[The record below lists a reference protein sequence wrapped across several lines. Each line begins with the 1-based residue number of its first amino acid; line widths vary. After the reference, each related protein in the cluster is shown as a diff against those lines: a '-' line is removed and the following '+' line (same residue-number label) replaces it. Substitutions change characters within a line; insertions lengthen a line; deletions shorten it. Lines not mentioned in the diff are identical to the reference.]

1 MKNIFP
7 SHRTDPYDGDFALIE
22 TILWENGAY
31 FLLDLH
37 IERLETSAAH
47 FSFSVNKTHIIDA
60 LNTSSISFDPAEK
73 YRVRLLLD
81 RSGKSN
87 ITSDI
92 LEQVPGQTVKIAV
105 SNERT
110 DRDDV
115 FLHHK
120 TTNRGLYD
128 TELAKYREKGFFDVV
143 FLNREGE
150 ITEGAITNI
159 VVQKGQD
166 YWTPPLSCGL
176 LNGVYR
182 HYLLTTGKLPLKE
195 KTLRREDLVNAD
207 RIFLINSVRKMVPAI
222 LGQQED
228 L

>member
-7 SHRTDPYDGDFALIE
+7 SHRRDPSTGDFALIE

-37 IERLETSAAH
+37 IERLGKSASH
-47 FSFSVNKTHIIDA
+47 FSFPFNKTHIIDA
-60 LNTSSISFDPAEK
+60 LNKLSISFDPAQK

-81 RSGKSN
+81 RSGESN
-87 ITSDI
+87 ITSGI
-92 LEQVPGQTVKIAV
+92 LEPIPGETVKIAV
-105 SNERT
+105 STERT
-110 DRDDV
+110 DRDDI

-143 FLNREGE
+143 FLNREEE

-159 VVQKGQD
+159 IVQKGQN

-182 HYLLTTGKLPLKE
+182 QYLLSTGKLPLKE
-195 KTLRREDLVNAD
+195 KTLRREDMVNAD
-207 RIFLINSVRKMVPAI
+207 RIFLINSVRKMVPVM
-222 LGQQED
+222 LGQLED